1 MGVGTSAILGSTGK
15 FFMPW
20 FIPRN
25 DNQSVFQ
32 PSVLNKLQ
40 TGRKRRDVGDAAAAA
55 AGISL
60 DDTAIVLEGW
70 SSFYAFLSAAK
81 ALIY

>member
-25 DNQSVFQ
+25 DNNAVFQ
-32 PSVLNKLQ
+32 PNVLNKLQ
-40 TGRKRRDVGDAAAAA
+40 TGRKRRDLGDP
-55 AGISL
+55 L
-60 DDTAIVLEGW
+60 MDDTET
-70 SSFYAFLSAAK
+70 AFRGQ
-81 ALIY
+81 